1 MSTEDGLDR
10 IAEALHEIANKLDE
24 HDLSM
29 LINAIDDI
37 SKAFNTLV
45 EYIVTNDWKDYG
57 EGAWGFVKGFL
68 VSIILEGGPS
78 S

>member
-29 LINAIDDI
+29 LINAIDDF

-45 EYIVTNDWKDYG
+45 EYIVNNDWKD
-57 EGAWGFVKGFL
+57 
-68 VSIILEGGPS
+68 
-78 S
+78 